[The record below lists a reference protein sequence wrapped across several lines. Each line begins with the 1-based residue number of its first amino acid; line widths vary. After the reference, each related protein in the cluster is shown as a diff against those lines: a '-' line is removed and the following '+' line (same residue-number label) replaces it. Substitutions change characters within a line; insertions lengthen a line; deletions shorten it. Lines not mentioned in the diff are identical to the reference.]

1 MPNKYI
7 CICILENVNAWTNP
21 RWFNIKVLSI
31 VCRVCLHMYTICQ
44 ESSTRETQGW
54 SRRQITAVGNTFKY
68 LDNNNWKEKTVLIN
82 DMPNV
87 FHSLWNIAEETCCLH
102 RVKDSEL
109 EWLRSYLSNHIQR
122 VNYKGTISDEQSV
135 TIGMSQGIILG
146 PLLFIIFMNDTYD
159 AIKQMFDLYAD
170 DTTLQASDQALSVLE
185 QNLNDDLIS
194 LTEWLNEIRPILN
207 TNKIVCM
214 ILSTHQHRSTV
225 THCTLHL
232 KVGNKPIKTSKS
244 D

>member
-1 MPNKYI
+1 
-7 CICILENVNAWTNP
+7 
-21 RWFNIKVLSI
+21 
-31 VCRVCLHMYTICQ
+31 
-44 ESSTRETQGW
+44 
-54 SRRQITAVGNTFKY
+54 
-68 LDNNNWKEKTVLIN
+68 
-82 DMPNV
+82 
-87 FHSLWNIAEETCCLH
+87 
-102 RVKDSEL
+102 
-109 EWLRSYLSNHIQR
+109 
-122 VNYKGTISDEQSV
+122 
-135 TIGMSQGIILG
+135 MSQGIILG